1 MNLKRFCIILFLS
14 VLGVNNVSAE
24 IGKVLVA
31 KGEVNAQR
39 ERMVPLKRGSLLFE
53 KDIVT
58 TGSDARAN
66 LLMIDG
72 AKVTLKPLSELSLEE
87 YKFNKNTVQNVVGSS
102 DKSSMTMSLLK
113 GGFRTISGA
122 IGAGPDKSKYL
133 VKTPIATIG
142 IRGTD
147 YSVLICTTTCVGLDG
162 AGNMPAGVYFAVS
175 SGSIVITNAVGILV
189 LEKNQYAY
197 VASANEAPIRIIM
210 PPINLVSNSADPILF
225 LLSDNKRTLG
235 DPDVIEDDKLVDV
248 DETDNESNAS
258 GETSNDLTSNEPK
271 SVDPTSTEPKSADPT
286 STEPKSADPTSVEPT
301 SVEPT
306 LVEPTLVEP
315 TSVEPTLVEPT
326 LVEPTL
332 VEPTLVDPTLVDP
345 TLVEPTLVDPTLVDP
360 TLVDPTLVDPTLVD
374 PTLVDPTL
382 VDPALAGPFSG
393 INIEDIPIGILPFT
407 GFPQTSNDFII
418 SIVGA
423 DEAVVSTDGYDQNGN
438 PIRIDNKVYDFT
450 DINSIAF
457 AGLFSNGEGLSTA
470 TVTPSDSLNTAD
482 YGLTQFYALSPETNN
497 NMLFSLG
504 EAQQISVGY
513 DSHSGLSWGRWSN
526 NFMLAE
532 AIGGTVSKID
542 LNNSS
547 FHWQFDNFQTDQAL
561 PISGSAVYSLAG
573 NTDPTNNL
581 GDVGILGTAS
591 FSVDFTNQ
599 TVANSLSIGINGSV
613 WNASGSGTI
622 ADGSHLFSGTYDN
635 VNIGSTLRGT
645 GSFSGLFSSK
655 VGSNNLPAG
664 AGLVYVLQNDI
675 TTPSELVTGTL
686 IFGNSTAENVP

>member
-14 VLGVNNVSAE
+14 VLGINNVSAE
-24 IGKVLVA
+24 IGKVLVV
-31 KGEVNAQR
+31 KGEVTAQR
-39 ERMVPLKRGSLLFE
+39 ERMIPLKRGSLLFE

-58 TGSDARAN
+58 IGSDSRAN

-72 AKVTLKPLSELSLEE
+72 AKITLKPLSELLLEE

-122 IGAGPDKSKYL
+122 IGAGIDKSKYL

-189 LEKNQYAY
+189 LEKKQYAY
-197 VASANEAPIRIIM
+197 VASPNEAPVRIIM

-235 DPDVIEDDKLVDV
+235 ESDVIEDDKLVDV
-248 DETDNESNAS
+248 DETDNESSAS
-258 GETSNDLTSNEPK
+258 GETSNDLTLTEPKSVDPRATEAKSVDLRSTEPK
-271 SVDPTSTEPKSADPT
+271 SVDPTLVDPI
-286 STEPKSADPTSVEPT
+286 
-301 SVEPT
+301 
-306 LVEPTLVEP
+306 
-315 TSVEPTLVEPT
+315 
-326 LVEPTL
+326 
-332 VEPTLVDPTLVDP
+332 LVDPT
-345 TLVEPTLVDPTLVDP
+345 
-360 TLVDPTLVDPTLVD
+360 
-374 PTLVDPTL
+374 
-382 VDPALAGPFSG
+382 LAGPFSG
-393 INIEDIPIGILPFT
+393 INLEDIPIGILPFI

-423 DEAVVSTDGYDQNGN
+423 DDVVVSTDGYDQNGN
-438 PIRIDNKVYDFT
+438 PIRIDNKVYDFN
-450 DINSIAF
+450 DVNSLAF
-457 AGLFSNGEGLSTA
+457 VGLFSNGKGLSTA

-497 NMLFSLG
+497 NMLFSIG
-504 EAQQISVGY
+504 EAQQMSVGY
-513 DSHSGLSWGRWSN
+513 DSNSGLSWGRWSN

-547 FHWQFDNFQTDQAL
+547 FHWQFDKFQTDQAL
-561 PISGSAVYSLAG
+561 PISGSAVYSLVG

-581 GDVGILGTAS
+581 GDVGTLGTAS

-613 WNASGSGTI
+613 WNATGSGTI
-622 ADGSHLFSGTYDN
+622 ADGSYLFSGTYDD

-655 VGSNNLPAG
+655 IGSNNLPAG
-664 AGLVYVLQNDI
+664 AG
-675 TTPSELVTGTL
+675 
-686 IFGNSTAENVP
+686 